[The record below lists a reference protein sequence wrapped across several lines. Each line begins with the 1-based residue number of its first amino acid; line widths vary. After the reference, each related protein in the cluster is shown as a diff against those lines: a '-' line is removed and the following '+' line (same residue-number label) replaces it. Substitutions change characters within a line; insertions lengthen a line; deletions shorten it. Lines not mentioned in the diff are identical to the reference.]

1 MVGVPEAKI
10 HHRGAVGVNPDGG
23 VIIAENRT
31 SVRKRFL
38 ANRNRLLIIS
48 KNAQHI
54 LLFMLLP
61 CAALILLEGL
71 FVLLM
76 TRNAAIAKK
85 ISLDVFAD
93 FWRMRG
99 HVFQERKRIRSFRRR
114 GDFWMLRF
122 FRLGFGRSHEIKAIL
137 KRGFPKFNRS

>member
-1 MVGVPEAKI
+1 
-10 HHRGAVGVNPDGG
+10 
-23 VIIAENRT
+23 
-31 SVRKRFL
+31 
-38 ANRNRLLIIS
+38 
-48 KNAQHI
+48 
-54 LLFMLLP
+54 MLLP